1 MTVTDPDDG
10 ASPSGIDGIVAAI
23 LKLQKDGT
31 KLPSERALA
40 DLLDVKRHQLRK
52 ALSVLRRKGDL
63 MPAPSRRTPAP
74 HPRYSEALVRVTNP
88 LEVIELRLLMEPG
101 LARLAA
107 LRASAF
113 EIAQIQEAATT
124 PEGARSGEVDLRF
137 HLAIVRGARNELA
150 GEFYKMLRQ
159 VGVDPRVRLSQISP
173 PSCPKRIAQRDA
185 EHRLIAEAIAR
196 RDPEAAETATRA
208 HLLSVQKQIAER
220 SSAGAVAA

>member
-1 MTVTDPDDG
+1 MTLTDPDDG
-10 ASPSGIDGIVAAI
+10 ASPNGIDGIVAAI
-23 LKLQKDGT
+23 LKLQKDGA

-52 ALSVLRRKGDL
+52 ALSVLRQKGDL
-63 MPAPSRRTPAP
+63 MPAPARRAPAP

-113 EIAQIQEAATT
+113 EIAQILDAATT

-185 EHRLIAEAIAR
+185 EHRSIAEAIAR

-220 SSAGAVAA
+220 SSAGSVAA